1 MTICQRLH
9 SFIWLFTNLSGF
21 IGLDFILFFFR
32 VGVYKPLVERLWVIS
47 HPATAK
53 QFKRTAFLTK
63 LKKLQPKQ
71 KHEDLCGTFP
81 VTNKVKN
88 DFKKYFENIFKP
100 KQ

>member
-1 MTICQRLH
+1 MLYIDHLPET
-9 SFIWLFTNLSGF
+9 SFVHLVIYEFVWIYWFRF
-21 IGLDFILFFFR
+21 HFVFFR

-53 QFKRTAFLTK
+53 QFKRTAFLTI

-71 KHEDLCGTFP
+71 KHEDLCGTFS

-88 DFKKYFENIFKP
+88 KLKKNI
-100 KQ
+100 